1 MVVPTHILFYVVA
14 DSAHHFQQIRH
25 QPGVVANPARGQL
38 KYTQLLAVF
47 VC

>member
-14 DSAHHFQQIRH
+14 DSAHHFQQIGH
-25 QPGVVANPARGQL
+25 QPGQL
-38 KYTQLLAVF
+38 KYAQLLAVF